1 MKILFYINAIHHG
14 GAERVMCNL
23 ATQFSEHGDDCILT
37 TSFRDNWEYPF
48 GEKVRRITLFE
59 SQLNCVFLC
68 RNISL
73 IRKLRKI
80 LKIEKPD
87 IVVSFMA
94 EPNFRTLIA
103 ARGLNVKTIVSVRN
117 DPNKEYPNFIYRF
130 LAKHLYKKA
139 DGIVFQTEDAQ
150 KWFPKSIQKKSK
162 IIFNQVDEV
171 FYNTI
176 YNGERHDIV
185 TTGRLVA
192 QKNHKMLIRAFAA
205 VADKISD
212 NLIIYGEG
220 ELRGELESL
229 IAELH
234 LENRVFLPGSVKNV
248 ADTIKSAKLFVLS
261 SDYEGMP
268 NSLMEAMALGIP
280 CISTDCPCGGPRML
294 FGEDAEDKLVPCDD
308 VKKLSMRIFQELYN
322 LGNGTTERKLAQ
334 TFHPDHVNSVWEEYL
349 NFVERKY
356 KGND

>member
-23 ATQFSEHGDDCILT
+23 ATQFSEHGHECVLT
-37 TSFRDNWEYPF
+37 TSFRDDWEYSF
-48 GEKVRRITLFE
+48 GKEVKRVALFE
-59 SQLNCVFLC
+59 SRLKYGFLK
-68 RNISL
+68 RNIFYVK
-73 IRKLRKI
+73 KLRKI
-80 LKIEKPD
+80 LKEEKPD
-87 IVVSFMA
+87 VVVAFMA
-94 EPNFRTLIA
+94 EPNFRAIMA
-103 ARGLNVKTIVSVRN
+103 SVGLNNKVVISVRN
-117 DPNKEYPNFIYRF
+117 DPNREYPGRLNRI
-130 LAKHLYKKA
+130 LAKFLFRFA

-150 KWFPKSIQKKSK
+150 KWFPKSIQKKSR
-162 IIFNQVDEV
+162 IIFNQVDEI
-171 FYNTI
+171 FYNTT

-185 TTGRLVA
+185 TTGRLTA
-192 QKNHKMLIRAFAA
+192 QKNHKLLIRAFAA
-205 VADKISD
+205 IADKISD

-294 FGEDAEDKLVPCDD
+294 LKNYYDECVTEVNNEDNLSRKMYSFMLNSEKMVIGKELKYYANLFNPDKVYFEWHNYLCGCC
-308 VKKLSMRIFQELYN
+308 VK
-322 LGNGTTERKLAQ
+322 
-334 TFHPDHVNSVWEEYL
+334 
-349 NFVERKY
+349 
-356 KGND
+356 

>member
-1 MKILFYINAIHHG
+1 MKILFYINAIHYG

-23 ATQFSEHGDDCILT
+23 ATQFSEHGHECVLT
-37 TSFRDNWEYPF
+37 TSFRDDWEYSF
-48 GEKVRRITLFE
+48 GKEVKRVALFE
-59 SQLNCVFLC
+59 SRLKYGFLK
-68 RNISL
+68 RNIFYVK
-73 IRKLRKI
+73 KLRKI
-80 LKIEKPD
+80 LKEEKPD
-87 IVVSFMA
+87 VVVAFMA
-94 EPNFRTLIA
+94 EPNFRAIMA
-103 ARGLNVKTIVSVRN
+103 SVGLNNKVVISVRN
-117 DPNKEYPNFIYRF
+117 DPNREYPGRLNRI
-130 LAKHLYKKA
+130 LAKFLFRFA

-150 KWFPKSIQKKSK
+150 KWFPKSIQKKSR
-162 IIFNQVDEV
+162 IIFNQVDEI
-171 FYNTI
+171 FYNTT

-185 TTGRLVA
+185 TTGRLTA

-205 VADKISD
+205 IADKISD

-280 CISTDCPCGGPRML
+280 CISTDCPCGGAKAL
-294 FGEDAEDKLVPCDD
+294 LNEVEDDCLVA
-308 VKKLSMRIFQELYN
+308 VNNENELSEKMYRILKTDSFHISQN
-322 LGNGTTERKLAQ
+322 LQLKAKCFNPYEIYEIWKNYL
-334 TFHPDHVNSVWEEYL
+334 VSVW
-349 NFVERKY
+349 
-356 KGND
+356 

>member
-23 ATQFSEHGDDCILT
+23 ATQFSEHGHECVLT
-37 TSFRDNWEYPF
+37 TSFRDDWEYSF
-48 GEKVRRITLFE
+48 GKEVKRVALFE
-59 SQLNCVFLC
+59 SRLKYGFLK
-68 RNISL
+68 RNIFYVK
-73 IRKLRKI
+73 KLRKI
-80 LKIEKPD
+80 LKEEKPD
-87 IVVSFMA
+87 VVVAFMA
-94 EPNFRTLIA
+94 EPNFRAIMA
-103 ARGLNVKTIVSVRN
+103 SVGLNNKVVISVRN
-117 DPNKEYPNFIYRF
+117 DPNREYPGRLNRI
-130 LAKHLYKKA
+130 LAKFLFRFA

-150 KWFPKSIQKKSK
+150 KWFPKSIQKKSR
-162 IIFNQVDEV
+162 IIFNQVDEI
-171 FYNTI
+171 FYNTT

-185 TTGRLVA
+185 TTGRLTA
-192 QKNHKMLIRAFAA
+192 QKNHKLLIRAFAA
-205 VADKISD
+205 IADKISD

-280 CISTDCPCGGPRML
+280 CISTDCPCGGAKAL
-294 FGEDAEDKLVPCDD
+294 LNEVEDDCLVA
-308 VKKLSMRIFQELYN
+308 VNNENELSEKMYRILKTDSFHISQN
-322 LGNGTTERKLAQ
+322 LQLKAKCFNPYEIYEIWKNYL
-334 TFHPDHVNSVWEEYL
+334 VSVW
-349 NFVERKY
+349 
-356 KGND
+356 